1 MSLKVDYAIFDYG
14 DLQYEYSDAKTVYD
28 QPVKEKRGIAPVLIK
43 IYLILVAA
51 GMLGWF
57 LYSIIAQS
65 LNVGFGNAL
74 VSHLL
79 WLFILIII
87 EMVLL
92 FTAFKAWGKFARFAF
107 RRNLVKRR
115 GRGSARVRQLEAEI
129 NEAEENESHENGVYV
144 YSSYI
149 VIVNEGEKTVL
160 NRAELQ
166 SVSAKLSPNKRW
178 LELEFLSQ
186 SGEEKYSAL
195 VPYTD
200 LPSMRRTFEGQL
212 AVDELSI
219 KKADKPEP
227 MLFVL
232 FGVVIL
238 IGVALM
244 VLHFTVF
251 NDMPLIFGEFF
262 TAMGVLFIIIQF
274 NRFAVIREGI
284 VPLLASIIISTMII
298 SAFSLI
304 AQVQGLEFTFYYVF
318 GVFDYKSV
326 LIMFL
331 AFMGMLFISGIAGT
345 IKCIR
350 HRK

>member
-1 MSLKVDYAIFDYG
+1 MSLKIDCQVFDYG
-14 DLQYEYSDAKTVYD
+14 DLQYEYSDAKTIYD
-28 QPVKEKRGIAPVLIK
+28 APVKDKKGLKPLLVK
-43 IYLILVAA
+43 IYLLLIAA
-51 GMLGWF
+51 GMFAWF

-65 LNVGFGNAL
+65 ISAGFKTAIT
-74 VSHLL
+74 SHVI
-79 WLFILIII
+79 WIFIFIAI
-87 EMVLL
+87 ELVLL
-92 FTAFKAWGKFARFAF
+92 FSAFNVWGKFARFAF
-107 RRNLVKRR
+107 RRNLVNRR
-115 GRGSARVRQLEAEI
+115 GRGRTRVRQLEAEI
-129 NEAEENESHENGVYV
+129 NEAEENESHENGLYV

-166 SVSAKLSPNKRW
+166 NVSAKLSPNKRW

-200 LPSMRRTFEGQL
+200 LPSMHRTFEGQL
-212 AVDELSI
+212 AVDEVSI
-219 KKADKPEP
+219 KKADKPET

-262 TAMGVLFIIIQF
+262 AAMGALFIIIQF
-274 NRFAVIREGI
+274 NRFAIIREGV
-284 VPLLASIIISTMII
+284 VPLFTSIIFITLII
-298 SAFSLI
+298 SALSLL
-304 AQVQGLEFTFYYVF
+304 AKVQSIKFDFYYVF
-318 GVFDYKSV
+318 STFDYKAV
-326 LIMFL
+326 LILFV
-331 AFMGMLFISGIAGT
+331 AFMLILFVSGIAGI

-350 HRK
+350 YRK